1 MNSKDYNLPK
11 TREEKIKLIKAIQ
24 RGDIKPGDLLT
35 DETFKIT
42 LFLDGEYSP
51 EEWAEKVKTAK
62 KGQHFITLNLNA

>member
-1 MNSKDYNLPK
+1 MSVNDYNLPK
-11 TREEKIKLIKAIQ
+11 TREAKIRLIKAIQ
-24 RGDIKPGDLLT
+24 RGEVKPGDLLT

-42 LFLDGEYSP
+42 LFLNGEHSP